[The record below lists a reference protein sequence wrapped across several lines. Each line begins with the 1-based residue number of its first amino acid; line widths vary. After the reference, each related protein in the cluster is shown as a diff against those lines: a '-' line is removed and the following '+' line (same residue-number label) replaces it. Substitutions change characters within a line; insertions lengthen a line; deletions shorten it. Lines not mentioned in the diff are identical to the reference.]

1 MRLTTKGRYAV
12 TAMLDIALHSDGG
25 PVSVTDIAERQDIS
39 SAYLEQLFSKLKRVA
54 LVVSVRG
61 PGGGYQLQRDPG
73 LISVSEIISA
83 VGDGVDATRCHGSAD
98 CQDGLRCLTHDLWA
112 ELSHEID
119 GYLHRVTLG
128 ELVARR
134 GVQHISRRQDEKV
147 HRQDQKAQDQKLIE
161 ARHL

>member
-12 TAMLDIALHSDGG
+12 TAMLDIALHSDDG

-39 SAYLEQLFSKLKRVA
+39 SAYLEQLLGKLKRSR
-54 LVVSVRG
+54 LVESVRG
-61 PGGGYQLQRDPG
+61 PGGGYQLVRDPDAVN
-73 LISVSEIISA
+73 VSEIISA

-112 ELSHEID
+112 ELSAAID
-119 GYLHRVTLG
+119 GYLLGITLG

-134 GVQHISRRQDEKV
+134 GIQNISARQDRKTLQPE
-147 HRQDQKAQDQKLIE
+147 QNLID